1 MTEKPQGDLR
11 QRVDK
16 WLFFTRMVKSRSL
29 AQGLLSAGHVKVN
42 GLSIRQPSF
51 QVKAGDKVE
60 IAMERRDVVLV
71 VRSGGERRGPYE
83 EAKLLYEDLTPPREE
98 TERLTTLEQAQ
109 RAKGSGRPTKKERR
123 ETDRLFPGVEG
134 PAGDWCNDG
143 FDD

>member
-134 PAGDWCNDG
+134 PAGDWRNDG